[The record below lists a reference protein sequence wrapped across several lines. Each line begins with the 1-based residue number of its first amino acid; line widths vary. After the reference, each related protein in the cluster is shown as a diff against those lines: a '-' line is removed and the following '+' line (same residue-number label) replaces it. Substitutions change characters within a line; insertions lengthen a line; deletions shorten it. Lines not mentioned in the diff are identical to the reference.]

1 MIIWLLALKYFL
13 PFGNDCHNCHTSD
26 LHEKFIIKYF
36 TYKRTYQLYKKF
48 SSSSHLSQIGA
59 EDGTSNSCVV
69 EHSPCQGGTMAG
81 AGTERWLPHM
91 GVPEQACSV
100 AWGSKGIEGIESLS
114 IQF

>member
-1 MIIWLLALKYFL
+1 
-13 PFGNDCHNCHTSD
+13 
-26 LHEKFIIKYF
+26 
-36 TYKRTYQLYKKF
+36 
-48 SSSSHLSQIGA
+48 
-59 EDGTSNSCVV
+59 
-69 EHSPCQGGTMAG
+69 MAG